1 MLAPAGSFAFV
12 GAGVGATKLAPRRLR
27 PEDEAKRFLPPE
39 GCAFPFAGYVPVS
52 KVPVAPVVPEGA
64 SAIGEAPLAVAASG
78 AQAAAEEKVV
88 SEVAAEQRHDVR
100 EQRNKARQKKV
111 DTEAGGPVAGDEEAK
126 EAGTRVR
133 QPDRQPGASGDTP
146 DAKGPRSGE
155 PALASPSHWQFKGPE
170 GGPAEGRPAWRQTG
184 NGEWKLAGKGRN
196 SRAIKPTIC

>member
-1 MLAPAGSFAFV
+1 M
-12 GAGVGATKLAPRRLR
+12 GATKLAPRRLG

-78 AQAAAEEKVV
+78 AQAAAEEKVA
-88 SEVAAEQRHDVR
+88 SEVAAEQRHDAR

-184 NGEWKLAGKGRN
+184 NGEWKIAGKGRN

>member
-1 MLAPAGSFAFV
+1 MGQV
-12 GAGVGATKLAPRRLR
+12 V
-27 PEDEAKRFLPPE
+27 
-39 GCAFPFAGYVPVS
+39 
-52 KVPVAPVVPEGA
+52 PVVPEGA

-78 AQAAAEEKVV
+78 AQAAAEEKVA

-133 QPDRQPGASGDTP
+133 QPDRQAGASGDTP

-155 PALASPSHWQFKGPE
+155 PAPASPEHWDWKGQVGSTE
-170 GGPAEGRPAWRQTG
+170 GP
-184 NGEWKLAGKGRN
+184 KS
-196 SRAIKPTIC
+196 SRGIKPTIC

>member
-1 MLAPAGSFAFV
+1 MA
-12 GAGVGATKLAPRRLR
+12 
-27 PEDEAKRFLPPE
+27 
-39 GCAFPFAGYVPVS
+39 
-52 KVPVAPVVPEGA
+52 
-64 SAIGEAPLAVAASG
+64 
-78 AQAAAEEKVV
+78 

-155 PALASPSHWQFKGPE
+155 PVPVSPSHWQWKGHA
-170 GGPAEGRPAWRQTG
+170 GPAERQAGSSAG
-184 NGEWKLAGKGRN
+184 NKN
-196 SRAIKPTIC
+196 SRGIKPTIC

>member
-1 MLAPAGSFAFV
+1 MG
-12 GAGVGATKLAPRRLR
+12 TNRLAPRKLR
-27 PEDEAKRFLPPE
+27 PNEEALRYVTPE
-39 GCAFPFAGYVPVS
+39 KSRGAFPFTAFVPV
-52 KVPVAPVVPEGA
+52 PMGQVAPVVPEGA

-78 AQAAAEEKVV
+78 AQAAAEEKVA

-133 QPDRQPGASGDTP
+133 QPDRQAGASGDTP

-155 PALASPSHWQFKGPE
+155 PAPASPEHWDWKGPVGSTE
-170 GGPAEGRPAWRQTG
+170 GP
-184 NGEWKLAGKGRN
+184 KG
-196 SRAIKPTIC
+196 SRGIKPTIC